1 MLLNL
6 NENGLFCEQANVY
19 IDPIRKVKNAILT
32 HAHSDHARSG
42 MENYLAH
49 KTNNQVLKSRIGA
62 NISLQ
67 LLDYNEIIDINGV
80 KISLH
85 PAGHIPG
92 SSQIRLSYK
101 SEIWVVAGDYK
112 LNDDQLST
120 KFETVSC
127 THFISESTFGLPIF
141 NWKPEKEVFHELNE
155 YWFNCSQ
162 NQEILVVAAYSLG
175 KAQRIIKNLNRDIGT
190 IYCHSA
196 ICEMNLA
203 LESQGLTFGNW
214 TRLDLNKIKELP
226 KNSVI
231 VCPPNAI
238 GALRDKNIQYLNY
251 VSCSGWMALRGTKN
265 WGNFDAGFV
274 LSDHADWNELE
285 TACLNTGAENIFVTH
300 GYVEV
305 FSRFMQEKHPKLNVK
320 PLKILEWGE

>member
-1 MLLNL
+1 MLLSL

-42 MENYLAH
+42 MEHYLAH
-49 KTNNQVLKSRIGA
+49 KVNNEVLKSRIGR

-67 LLDYNEIIDINGV
+67 LVEYNEEIVMNGV
-80 KISLH
+80 RISFH

-101 SEIWVVAGDYK
+101 SETWVVAGDYK
-112 LNDDQLST
+112 LNDDLIST

-141 NWKPEKEVFHELNE
+141 NWRPEREVFDELNL
-155 YWFNCSQ
+155 YWSDCIQ
-162 NQEILVVAAYSLG
+162 KEEILVIAAYSLG
-175 KAQRIIKNLNRDIGT
+175 KAQRIIKNMNRDIGA

-196 ICEMNLA
+196 ICDMNLA
-203 LESQGLTFGNW
+203 LESAGIEFGEW
-214 TRLDLNKIKELP
+214 KTLDIANIKKLP

-238 GALRDKNIQYLNY
+238 STLRDKNIPNLNY

-285 TACLNTGAENIFVTH
+285 EACLNSGAENIFVTH

-305 FSRFMQEKHPKLNVK
+305 FSRFLQEKHAQLNVK
-320 PLKILEWGE
+320 PLKILDWGE